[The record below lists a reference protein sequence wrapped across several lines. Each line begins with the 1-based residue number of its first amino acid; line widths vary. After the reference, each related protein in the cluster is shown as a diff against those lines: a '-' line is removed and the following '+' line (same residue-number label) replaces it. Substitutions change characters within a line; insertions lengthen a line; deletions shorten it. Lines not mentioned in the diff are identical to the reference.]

1 MKFLKGVDYSE
12 EQKGM
17 MEKMRQKREY
27 MLQNYKQRMAERES
41 LNKHLEILKNPR
53 QNPEDIQ
60 ARTESMEREKETLTS
75 VNAAMQQDLDQQN

>member
-1 MKFLKGVDYSE
+1 
-12 EQKGM
+12 M

-53 QNPEDIQ
+53 
-60 ARTESMEREKETLTS
+60 
-75 VNAAMQQDLDQQN
+75 